1 MGFQTYMDE
10 VRSMLK
16 CNRPDPKQFSFD
28 YNIEQIDQEKLH
40 FFQSFRGGLS
50 SYEAL
55 MHFNGHLENKRQCQK

>member
-1 MGFQTYMDE
+1 MGFQAYMDE

-50 SYEAL
+50 SYEAM
-55 MHFNGHLENKRQCQK
+55 MHFNDHLKEKGKCQ